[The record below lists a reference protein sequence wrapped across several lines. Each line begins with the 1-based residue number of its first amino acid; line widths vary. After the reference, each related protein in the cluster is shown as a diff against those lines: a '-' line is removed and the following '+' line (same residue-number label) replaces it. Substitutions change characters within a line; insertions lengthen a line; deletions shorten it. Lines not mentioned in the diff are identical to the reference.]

1 MILSHRNDLEFNEAT
16 RGSTIEQWGK
26 QCTIILGFLVQNV
39 GFLVC
44 SHYGFDLSFLILYP
58 KNGPARMRKKTNNIR
73 KKTNN
78 KRKNAQDF
86 F

>member
-44 SHYGFDLSFLILYP
+44 SHYGI
-58 KNGPARMRKKTNNIR
+58 
-73 KKTNN
+73 
-78 KRKNAQDF
+78 
-86 F
+86 